1 MIVTEE
7 DKKFLKNTREAIE
20 RAKYFKKMSVNV
32 TVGLEDDMLENEED
46 EAFDMIIVFLNSL
59 DKIIKV
65 KNANEKHESEIEA
78 IDEIMRDIPDICGEK
93 CRDFIKHFSN
103 LQKNFSEIT
112 KTSLKL

>member
-20 RAKYFKKMSVNV
+20 RAAYFKKMAAAVSV
-32 TVGLEDDMLENEED
+32 GIEDNMLENEED

-59 DKIIKV
+59 DKIMKV
-65 KNANEKHESEIEA
+65 KNANEKHESEVEA

-103 LQKNFSEIT
+103 L
-112 KTSLKL
+112 